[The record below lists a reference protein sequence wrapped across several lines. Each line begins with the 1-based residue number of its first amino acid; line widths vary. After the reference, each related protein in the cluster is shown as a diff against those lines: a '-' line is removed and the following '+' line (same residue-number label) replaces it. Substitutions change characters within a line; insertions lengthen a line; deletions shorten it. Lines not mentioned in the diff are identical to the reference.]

1 MHAPLAPSGS
11 TNKQKVGSAESK
23 IRRSKVSVNRDTKM
37 IKLAWVCSNSD
48 DHGSTTTTFDNGTD
62 FIQGMVRYMKLP
74 TIGYFRECYRPLCH
88 LCCEQKR

>member
-1 MHAPLAPSGS
+1 MHAPSGS

-74 TIGYFRECYRPLCH
+74 TIGVFSWVLSTSLPVLLRIKKMR
-88 LCCEQKR
+88 